1 MEPLFAFLF
10 KRTWYNQYAYL
21 EWTTNWILQLQRLAH
36 EGMGYG
42 SWSRGTSSVPVTE
55 GNDLVAC
62 LDISRLEHPVLQRKY
77 LADPDHSTNSTNNSV
92 WSVSSNRSRFQ
103 SSPIGSDRPEDIHSP
118 DPEGQSGDP
127 VTAV

>member
-10 KRTWYNQYAYL
+10 KRNWYNQYAYL
-21 EWTTNWILQLQRLAH
+21 EWTTNGILQLQRLAH

-77 LADPDHSTNSTNNSV
+77 LADPDQSSNSTNKSV
-92 WSVSSNRSRFQ
+92 WSVYSNRYRLKYST
-103 SSPIGSDRPEDIHSP
+103 IGSKRTEDIN
-118 DPEGQSGDP
+118 
-127 VTAV
+127 